1 LYNQTTT
8 KQYKA
13 MKRILSFAVIGVF
26 FAAIFS
32 SCGSSKAK
40 CDAYG
45 YNMDTSIEQTSDLA
59 QQ

>member
-1 LYNQTTT
+1 
-8 KQYKA
+8 